1 MEQRPDDTGCR
12 SDGTGLNDHI
22 DPEISKRQVMK
33 RRRSA
38 ALAGAAVLFMT
49 VALAVNPRRKGEVV
63 AKCLSKARLPLREH

>member
-1 MEQRPDDTGCR
+1 M
-12 SDGTGLNDHI
+12 NDHI

-49 VALAVNPRRKGEVV
+49 VALAVILL
-63 AKCLSKARLPLREH
+63 AKSKIEPSLLEMVSNAPKLFRIVRWFLGF